1 MPYRICKT
9 FEVESGHILSRHPG
23 RCRYPHGHT
32 RRVELVLEADTL
44 DENGMIV
51 DFKALSEALRGCLEE
66 YDHSICMNTDDP
78 MFAVMKEAYGERVI
92 AFAGQDPTSEVIA
105 RRLYDTC
112 LEQIRAYRE
121 RPDATYRVRPE
132 VRLASVRVWETSSA
146 WAEYSEG

>member
-44 DENGMIV
+44 DADGMIV
-51 DFKALSEALRGCLEE
+51 DFKALSEALSDCLEQ

-78 MFAVMKEAYGERVI
+78 MFGVMKEAYGDRVI
-92 AFAGQDPTSEVIA
+92 PFAGQDPTSEVIA
-105 RRLYDTC
+105 KSLYDTC
-112 LEQIRAYRE
+112 RDHLDAYRNQ
-121 RPDATYRVRPE
+121 PDATYQVQTG
-132 VRLASVRVWETSSA
+132 VRLVKVRVWETSTA
-146 WAEYSEG
+146 WAEYSA

>member
-32 RRVELVLEADTL
+32 RRVELVLESDTL

-51 DFKALSEALRGCLEE
+51 DFKALGEALQDCLQQ

-78 MFAVMKEAYGERVI
+78 MFPVMKEAYGDRVI
-92 AFAGQDPTSEVIA
+92 PFVGQDPTSEVIA
-105 RRLYDTC
+105 KSLYEACRDQ
-112 LEQIRAYRE
+112 LAAYRT
-121 RPDATYRVRPE
+121 RPDATYRVQPG
-132 VRLASVRVWETSSA
+132 VRLIRVRVWETSSA
-146 WAEYSEG
+146 WAEYAD

>member
-32 RRVELVLEADTL
+32 RRVELVLESETL

-51 DFKALSEALRGCLEE
+51 DFKALSEALKDCLEQ

-78 MFAVMKEAYGERVI
+78 MFGVMKEAYGERVI
-92 AFAGQDPTSEVIA
+92 PFEGQDPTSEVIA
-105 RRLYDTC
+105 KQLYDACKGLLT
-112 LEQIRAYRE
+112 AYRD
-121 RPDATYRVRPE
+121 RPDATYSVQPGVQLLR
-132 VRLASVRVWETSSA
+132 VRVWETSTA
-146 WAEYSEG
+146 WAEYAE

>member
-32 RRVELVLEADTL
+32 RRVELVLEAETL

-51 DFKALSEALRGCLEE
+51 DFKALSEALKDCLEQ

-78 MFAVMKEAYGERVI
+78 MFGVMKEAYGERVI
-92 AFAGQDPTSEVIA
+92 PFEGQDPTSEVIA
-105 RRLYDTC
+105 KQLYDAC
-112 LEQIRAYRE
+112 KGLLDAYRN
-121 RPDATYRVRPE
+121 RPDATYHVQPG
-132 VRLASVRVWETSSA
+132 VRLLRVRVWETSTA
-146 WAEYSEG
+146 WAEYGE